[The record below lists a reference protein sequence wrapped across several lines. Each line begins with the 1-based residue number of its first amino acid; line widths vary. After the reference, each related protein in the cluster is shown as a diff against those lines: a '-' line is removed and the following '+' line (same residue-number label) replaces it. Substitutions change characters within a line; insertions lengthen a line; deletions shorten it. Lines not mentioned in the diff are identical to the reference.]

1 MVRQIEAVKLQHK
14 PLKYKLNECMYGF
27 VGVGLLGFEFFQ
39 CKNSFGSTCSI
50 SLGFNLYHLPP
61 SLSDIHV
68 ENDKYADW
76 DLAPI
81 LTNCSKKIPSYVG

>member
-1 MVRQIEAVKLQHK
+1 
-14 PLKYKLNECMYGF
+14 MYGF

-68 ENDKYADW
+68 ENDKYAD
-76 DLAPI
+76 
-81 LTNCSKKIPSYVG
+81 

>member
-1 MVRQIEAVKLQHK
+1 
-14 PLKYKLNECMYGF
+14 MYGF
-27 VGVGLLGFEFFQ
+27 VGVGLLGVEFFQ

-50 SLGFNLYHLPP
+50 SLGFDLYHLPP

-81 LTNCSKKIPSYVG
+81 LTNRSKKIPCYVG